1 MARIRISDP
10 EKYLFTCKLTVRVAD
25 LNYGNHLA
33 NDRILSFAQEA
44 RVLFL
49 KSKGYSELD
58 FFGTSL
64 IQGDA
69 AISYL
74 SEGFLGDEIQI
85 DLAISDLSQ
94 SSFDFVYAMKN
105 LTTGKKLALAKT
117 RMVCFDYNT
126 RKVTKL
132 PVSFTLLA

>member
-1 MARIRISDP
+1 MARIRISEP
-10 EKYLFTCKLTVRVAD
+10 EKYVFTCKLSVRVAD

-33 NDRILSFAQEA
+33 NDKILAFAQEA
-44 RVLFL
+44 RILFL
-49 KSKGYSELD
+49 RSMNYSELD

-85 DLAISDLSQ
+85 DLAITDLSQ

-105 LTTGKKLALAKT
+105 LTTDKKLALAKT

-126 RKVTKL
+126 SKVTKL
-132 PVSFTLLA
+132 PESFVSLA